1 MSSTESTSPAGA
13 TTGDAASTRLSGW
26 VAVRVLIVRLRFFLV
41 LLAVLLLVG
50 FWPTLRHSLQRLTG
64 LGAVEPKVQI
74 GDVEF
79 WCPMCPGVVSDFPGK
94 CPVCNMA
101 LVRRRKGEAVPLPD
115 GVLARMQF
123 SPYRVQL
130 AGIRTTPVE
139 YRRLC
144 RAVVLVGLAERATG
158 ASAVGVRA
166 EVFTADLPFLTKG
179 QPVEASA
186 KELPG
191 HMPFRGRITRID
203 GEPAASAAGWT
214 VRLEID
220 DPDRDLRSGM
230 LVTAR
235 VEAPLTRLPWWR
247 RAVTEEG
254 CKESAAVMA
263 LHMLLSPGVPVVS
276 GGACTSLRQAATQA
290 LLAEAYGLAVLCSAV
305 IDHGS
310 RKVVFVENGP
320 GMFDAVEIEVGPRC
334 GDFYPVLRGL
344 DVEQRVA
351 ATGAFLLDAE
361 MGLNHGLA
369 AAYFG
374 ASRGA
379 SSPTPA
385 APTAPP
391 GSLSEEDRLLAAK
404 QKICPVSG
412 EPLDSMGGPVRL
424 VVEGRT
430 VFICCKGCEE
440 QLRKEPAKYLSKLP
454 AK

>member
-1 MSSTESTSPAGA
+1 MSSMEPDAPSGA
-13 TTGDAASTRLSGW
+13 TTRDASSTRLSGW

-64 LGAVEPKVQI
+64 AGAVEPKVQI

-130 AGIRTTPVE
+130 AGIRTAPVE
-139 YRRLC
+139 YRPLR
-144 RAVVLVGLAERATG
+144 REVVLVGLAERANGT
-158 ASAVGVRA
+158 SVIGVRTEA
-166 EVFTADLPFLTKG
+166 FAADLPFLTEG
-179 QPVEASA
+179 QSVEAHA

-191 HMPFRGRITRID
+191 HVAFRGRITRTS

-220 DPDRDLRSGM
+220 DPDRDLRPGM
-230 LVTAR
+230 LITAR
-235 VEAPLTRLPWWR
+235 AEAPLTSLPWWR
-247 RAVTEEG
+247 RSVTEEG
-254 CKESAAVMA
+254 HRESAAVMG
-263 LHMLLSPGVPVVS
+263 LHMLLSPGVPIIS
-276 GGACTSLRQAATQA
+276 GGVCSALRQAGTQA
-290 LLAEAYGLAVLCSAV
+290 MLAEGYGLAVLCSAV

-310 RKVVFVENGP
+310 RKVVFVESGS

-334 GDFYPVLRGL
+334 GDYYPVLRGL
-344 DVEQRVA
+344 DAEQRVA
-351 ATGAFLLDAE
+351 ATSAFLLDAE
-361 MGLNHGLA
+361 MWLNHGLA
-369 AAYFG
+369 ATYFG
-374 ASRGA
+374 ATRSA
-379 SSPTPA
+379 TEQP
-385 APTAPP
+385 PTAPAVKP